1 MESLNNKVQSLFDN
15 KHNYKDQEYIDI
27 MNELKLQYNK
37 LNNIKEE
44 AIILHLHIVEE
55 EEEEEEEEKIDY
67 DSDGN
72 ENYYSSY

>member
-1 MESLNNKVQSLFDN
+1 MESLNNKVQILFDN
-15 KHNYKDQEYIDI
+15 KHKYKDQEYIDI

-37 LNNIKEE
+37 LNDIKELE
-44 AIILHLHIVEE
+44 DAIILHLNIVEE
-55 EEEEEEEEKIDY
+55 EEEEEQQIDY

>member
-1 MESLNNKVQSLFDN
+1 MQSLNNKVQSLFDN
-15 KHNYKDQEYIDI
+15 KHKYKDQEYIDI

-44 AIILHLHIVEE
+44 AIILHLNIV
-55 EEEEEEEEKIDY
+55 EEEEEEEKIDY

-72 ENYYSSY
+72 ENYFSSY

>member
-1 MESLNNKVQSLFDN
+1 MESLNNKVQTLFDN
-15 KHNYKDQEYIDI
+15 KHKYKDQEYIDI

-37 LNNIKEE
+37 LNDIKELEE
-44 AIILHLHIVEE
+44 AIILHLNIVEE
-55 EEEEEEEEKIDY
+55 EEEEEEIDY

>member
-15 KHNYKDQEYIDI
+15 KHKYKDQEYINI

-44 AIILHLHIVEE
+44 AIILHLNIVEE
-55 EEEEEEEEKIDY
+55 EEEEEEEEIDY

-72 ENYYSSY
+72 ENYFSSY

>member
-1 MESLNNKVQSLFDN
+1 MESLNHKVQTLFDN
-15 KHNYKDQEYIDI
+15 KHKYKDQEYIDI

-37 LNNIKEE
+37 LNDIKELEE
-44 AIILHLHIVEE
+44 AIILHLNIVEE
-55 EEEEEEEEKIDY
+55 EEEEEEIDY

>member
-15 KHNYKDQEYIDI
+15 KHKYKDQEYIDI

-44 AIILHLHIVEE
+44 EIILHLNIV

-72 ENYYSSY
+72 ENYFSSY